1 MLQLWSWFLKDLEKS
16 KIVNESL
23 GARLILRW
31 LVHTRKEAGL
41 AISTGTANVVWKFSI
56 LKLGQNPS
64 NLRHVGL
71 CGRNAQL
78 GHSILRYYS
87 HYIKASSLVFLNCG
101 RRDHLL
107 VLSTWLNTLSSFL
120 RNRVVQTC
128 ASCLSWKES
137 TIVPVLEKVGN
148 GEHNGNANLDK
159 TLKLMG
165 KKETSEVN
173 LHQLL
178 HCPSNGKQSIGS
190 EFDF

>member
-64 NLRHVGL
+64 NLRHVEL

-137 TIVPVLEKVGN
+137 TIVPVLEKVSN

-178 HCPSNGKQSIGS
+178 HCPSNGKQSIDS

>member
-137 TIVPVLEKVGN
+137 TIVPVLEKVSN

>member
-64 NLRHVGL
+64 NLRHVEL

-137 TIVPVLEKVGN
+137 TIVPVLEKVSN

>member
-1 MLQLWSWFLKDLEKS
+1 MKDLEKS

-137 TIVPVLEKVGN
+137 TIVPVLEKVSN

-178 HCPSNGKQSIGS
+178 HCPSNGKQSIDS

>member
-101 RRDHLL
+101 RKDHLL

-137 TIVPVLEKVGN
+137 TIVPVLEKVSN

>member
-101 RRDHLL
+101 RKDHLL

-137 TIVPVLEKVGN
+137 TIVPVLEKVSN

-178 HCPSNGKQSIGS
+178 HCPSNGKQSIDS

>member
-137 TIVPVLEKVGN
+137 TIVPVLEKVSN

-178 HCPSNGKQSIGS
+178 HCPSNGKQSIDS

>member
-1 MLQLWSWFLKDLEKS
+1 MDHTSNQATQLTFHCFCWLDELCNSTSNPLGESWQLMLQLWSRFLKDLEKS
-16 KIVNESL
+16 KIVDESL
-23 GARLILRW
+23 GARLILWW

-64 NLRHVGL
+64 NLRHVGV

-137 TIVPVLEKVGN
+137 TIVPVLEKV
-148 GEHNGNANLDK
+148 
-159 TLKLMG
+159 
-165 KKETSEVN
+165 
-173 LHQLL
+173 
-178 HCPSNGKQSIGS
+178 SNGKQ
-190 EFDF
+190 